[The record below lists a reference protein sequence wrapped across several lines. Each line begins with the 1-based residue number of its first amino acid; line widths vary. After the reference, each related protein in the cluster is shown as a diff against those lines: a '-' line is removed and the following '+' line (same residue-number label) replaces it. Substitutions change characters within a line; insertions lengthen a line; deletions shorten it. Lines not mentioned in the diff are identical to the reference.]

1 MDSLFLIFVVLG
13 ALGLSALAAALWTYS
28 DMRKGKE
35 PKAPAIPE
43 KKITDH
49 VS

>member
-35 PKAPAIPE
+35 PKLPPTPPE
-43 KKITDH
+43 K
-49 VS
+49 